1 MNHNTAWRGVAAAAF
16 ALAASL
22 AHAATY
28 AYVSNG
34 DSRDISVFGVDTSS
48 GALRAIE
55 TVPVDGTVMPMALSP
70 DHHRLY
76 AALRSTP
83 YRVVGFA
90 INPLGRARRQRLAAR
105 PTRHPQA
112 PQPVR

>member
-1 MNHNTAWRGVAAAAF
+1 MQTYRTATVATSRCS
-16 ALAASL
+16 ASTRR
-22 AHAATY
+22 H
-28 AYVSNG
+28 
-34 DSRDISVFGVDTSS
+34 VDTSS

-90 INPLGRARRQRLAAR
+90 INPPGRARRQRLAAR